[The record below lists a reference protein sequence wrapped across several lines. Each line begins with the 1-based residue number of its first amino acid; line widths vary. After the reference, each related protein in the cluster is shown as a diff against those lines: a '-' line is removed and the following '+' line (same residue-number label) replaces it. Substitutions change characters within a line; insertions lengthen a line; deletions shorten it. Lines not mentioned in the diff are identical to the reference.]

1 MSRRWPLIAL
11 LLVLSG
17 CSKDAPPAITDAW
30 IRSAPPGAPMAGYM
44 ELRNP
49 GSQVLRCDGASSEAF
64 DSVELH
70 RSVVEDGMSRM
81 LHGQIAEVP
90 PGGRVRFEPGGYHLM
105 LFGAR
110 QPLARGDSVIILL
123 HCGELRIAAEF
134 TIRDE

>member
-1 MSRRWPLIAL
+1 VSRCWTLMAL
-11 LLVLSG
+11 LLALSG
-17 CSKDAPPAITDAW
+17 CGKDAVPAIADAW
-30 IRSAPPGAPMAGYM
+30 IRSAPPGAPMAGYL

-49 GSQVLRCDGASSEAF
+49 GDQILRCDSASSEAF

-90 PGGRVRFEPGGYHLM
+90 PRSRLRFEPGSYHLM

-110 QPLARGDSVIILL
+110 QPLARGNSAIILL

-134 TIRDE
+134 TVRDE